1 MLNRVILMGR
11 LTRDPE
17 FNQTTS
23 GIPFCRFAL
32 AINRQFA
39 NKGTGEREA
48 DFVECTA
55 WRGTGEFIA
64 RYFSKGNM
72 ILVEGELRNNNY
84 TDNNGV
90 KRYAMNVLVNNASF
104 CESKNSDGQQNST
117 PAPAPQQQIQDALG
131 TPTRPQASAP
141 VQNLGDLAEF
151 EEILSDGE
159 VPF

>member
-17 FNQTTS
+17 HKQTAS
-23 GIPFCRFAL
+23 GASVCRFSL

-39 NKGTGEREA
+39 NKETGERET
-48 DFVECTA
+48 DFVECDA
-55 WRGTGEFIA
+55 WRGTADFIA
-64 RYFSKGNM
+64 RYFAKGNM

-90 KRYAMNVLVNNASF
+90 KHYGMRVLVNNASF
-104 CESKNSDGQQNST
+104 CESKNSDGQQNSA
-117 PAPAPQQQIQDALG
+117 PAPAPQAAAQ
-131 TPTRPQASAP
+131 PQASAP
-141 VQNLGDLAEF
+141 AQSIDDIAEF
-151 EEILSDGE
+151 EELLSDGE